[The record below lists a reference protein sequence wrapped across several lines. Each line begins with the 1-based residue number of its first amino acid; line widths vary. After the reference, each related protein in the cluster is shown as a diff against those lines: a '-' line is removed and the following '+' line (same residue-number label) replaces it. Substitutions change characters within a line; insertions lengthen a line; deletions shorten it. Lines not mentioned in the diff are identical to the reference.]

1 MYVVARKPSID
12 VVKSRAEGTID
23 LSTDGVNPCAF
34 IKLRILNKWTGSD
47 SNTQGKATIHSL
59 SLKEYSNDNVLTPLN
74 HTKQGIVNTTE
85 LLEKDI
91 GVSIN
96 DTYELSS
103 NIFYEI

>member
-1 MYVVARKPSID
+1 MYVVATKPSTD
-12 VVKSRAEGTID
+12 VVKNRVKGIIS

-59 SLKEYSNDNVLTPLN
+59 SLKEYSNTDVLTPLS
-74 HTKQGIVNTTE
+74 HTKQGVVNTTAI
-85 LLEKDI
+85 LENDI

-96 DTYELSS
+96 NTYELNS
-103 NIFYEI
+103 NNFYEI